1 MIGEVLAK
9 YWAMIWALITTIGL
23 VIMALLSKTYA
34 KQETVVTLQQKVNSL
49 EDVVRQLPKE
59 RELHALNIEIAGL
72 RGELQSLVPRLD
84 QVQKLSD
91 LLLEN
96 ELKERK
102 NS

>member
-34 KQETVVTLQQKVNSL
+34 KQESVISLKQQVDTLENSMN
-49 EDVVRQLPKE
+49 QLPTEK
-59 RELHALNIEIAGL
+59 ELHKLNMEISGL
-72 RGELQSLVPRLD
+72 RGELKSFGPQLV

>member
-9 YWAMIWALITTIGL
+9 YWAPIWALITTIAL

-34 KQETVVTLQQKVNSL
+34 KQETVTTLQQRVDML
-49 EDVVRQLPKE
+49 ENIIHQLPTEKE
-59 RELHALNIEIAGL
+59 IHALNLEISGL
-72 RGELQSLVPRLD
+72 RGELRSFEPKLT